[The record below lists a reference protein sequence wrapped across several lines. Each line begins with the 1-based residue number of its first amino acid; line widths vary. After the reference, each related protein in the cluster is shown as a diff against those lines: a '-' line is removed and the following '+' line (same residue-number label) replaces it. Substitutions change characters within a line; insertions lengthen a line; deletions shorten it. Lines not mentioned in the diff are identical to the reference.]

1 MKYLFTNVI
10 GSFIFDQKLK
20 ELESIIGSP
29 KDVAEKKLSKRYG
42 ELTEVPET
50 KWTEL
55 LTKFKDERCF
65 QTFREKNI
73 VITKEKI
80 KGSVSEDLLITQ
92 TIANFSELD
101 KVINL
106 LTKRLREWYGLYLP
120 EFEHLHINQEK
131 FVELVLEKSK
141 KELLKEFKIKEEESM
156 GADLDEVHVQE
167 MKLLAKRIIELI
179 TLRKEHERYLQK
191 VMEKYCPNILELAGV
206 TIGAKLLELSKGLKR
221 LALLPASTVQLLG
234 AEKALFRHLKTGSR
248 SPKHGIIIQHP
259 VVQKARRD
267 KRGKMARRLADKLS
281 LCARLDYFKGEFKA
295 TEYKEG
301 LEKQL
306 EEQKNEGK
314 F

>member
-1 MKYLFTNVI
+1 MKYIFTNVI

-20 ELESIIGSP
+20 ELDSIIGSP
-29 KDVAEKKLSKRYG
+29 KNVAEKKLIKKHG
-42 ELTEVPET
+42 ELTEIPQNI
-50 KWTEL
+50 WTEL
-55 LTKFKDERCF
+55 LTKFKDEKYF
-65 QTFREKNI
+65 QDFREKNI
-73 VITKEKI
+73 KITRERI

-141 KELLKEFKIKEEESM
+141 KELFKEFKIKEEESM
-156 GADLDEVHVQE
+156 GADLDDVHLQE
-167 MKLLAKRIIELI
+167 IKLLAKRIIELL
-179 TLRKEHERYLQK
+179 TLRKEHEKYLQQ
-191 VMEKYCPNILELAGV
+191 VMEKYCPNLLELAGV

-221 LALLPASTVQLLG
+221 LAFLPASTIQLLG
-234 AEKALFRHLKTGSR
+234 AEKALFRHLKTGSK

-259 VVQKARRD
+259 VVQKAKRD

-306 EEQKNEGK
+306 EG
-314 F
+314 

>member
-10 GSFIFDQKLK
+10 GSFIFDQNLK
-20 ELESIIGSP
+20 ELDSIIGSS
-29 KDVAEKKLSKRYG
+29 KDVAEKKLSKRYD
-42 ELTEVPET
+42 ELTEVPEP

-55 LTKFKDERCF
+55 LAKFKDERYF

-73 VITKEKI
+73 TVTRKKI

-141 KELLKEFKIKEEESM
+141 TELLKEFKIKEEESM
-156 GADLDEVHVQE
+156 GADLDEVHIQE

-259 VVQKARRD
+259 VVQKAKRD